1 MKKAQRTF
9 LSLRIFTKTGHG
21 VKRIALCLSVGS
33 TLFFQPNAAH
43 GQSTTASLRGV
54 VTDATRAILPG
65 AEVVITS
72 TDTAQQRVERADTH
86 GEFSFQELFVGDY
99 RLEVRSPGFATWAN
113 TRIHLDVGNQSQIAV
128 QLHAASTQQTVEVN
142 SDAVRLQTNEI
153 GQGAVV
159 GEHEIASLPLNGRN
173 FAQLGILQPGVRPA
187 SASLSVQA
195 GFRRAGQNY
204 EVNGQRPESNTF
216 LIDGMRDINRL
227 DAGYA
232 FRPPADA
239 IAEFRILTTTAPAEF
254 GGTNGGIT
262 TIVTRSGTNTVH
274 GTAYDFFR
282 NDALDANNFF
292 APRKERLRQNQFGG
306 TAGGPLVHDRAY
318 LFAYYEGLRSSQD
331 VTHGVVVPTLAER
344 AGDFSADAP
353 ILMNSNRAP
362 YGNNLAG
369 RINPIT
375 ARYLSYFPAPNTAE
389 NPNLAQ
395 TTNLSQY
402 SSDQGGAKADWL
414 LRPADTVSARYSYS
428 TLALHSPYSELG
440 ADVPGFPVGY
450 YTNTHLGGL
459 TETHTFSPQ
468 TVLTA
473 NVSFFQ
479 NHILLDKRF
488 SGNSP
493 QSFGFGFASTR
504 PEATGAPLVIT
515 QGYSNV
521 GDPIINP
528 RDTVQNDYAVS
539 ANLAHTQGQHVT
551 SVGAQFRRTQI
562 NGYQANFASGSF
574 SFTVQG
580 VTNNSLANF
589 LLGKPDIFTQAGGDF
604 SRDLRGW
611 ELGAYAQDEYRISSR
626 LTLNYGARYEITTPF
641 NDIHN
646 RLFAFTPGQ
655 HSTVYPNA
663 PTGLL
668 FPGDSGVPNT
678 IAPVFKADIAPRVG
692 FAWDP
697 QGNSRTVIRSAY
709 GIFFDEVINGVGMP
723 LRAASSALPS
733 VVVRT
738 LTGNINFANPLATVA
753 DAFSPGQF
761 ALPASTFTIDRNL
774 LPPYT
779 QDWNLTIDQSV
790 GSQVLSIG
798 YIGAKATHLPRLVE
812 ANPAIYQPGATLA
825 NSGRRRLYSG
835 CTLTSG
841 TCQLGTAGL
850 VEGNANSSFHSGQA
864 SLTRRGTPSLNYT
877 LAYTVS
883 KDLDYSSSLH
893 LSGPA
898 PWLNLGELDVPQN
911 NLNLKGEYGRS
922 LFDARHRF
930 VASITYALPFA
941 HSVTGLSRAVFAGWQ
956 FSALAAVNSGTPFT
970 VYDSANVSLQ
980 APHPG
985 VSGMFGD
992 RPDVVGNP
1000 NRGAPHS
1007 VAQWVSRS
1015 AFQRL
1020 DPVANAGQFGNE
1032 QRNSIDGPA
1041 FGSLDASLNK
1051 SFTLKEKTQ
1060 IQFRAEGFN
1069 VTNHANLILPVD
1081 DLNSPVFGQITEA
1094 QAPRILQFAVKI
1106 QR

>member
-1 MKKAQRTF
+1 M
-9 LSLRIFTKTGHG
+9 
-21 VKRIALCLSVGS
+21 KRIALCLSLGS
-33 TLFFQPNAAH
+33 SLLFQAESALS
-43 GQSTTASLRGV
+43 QSATASLRGV
-54 VTDATRAILPG
+54 VTDATHAVLPG

-72 TDTAQQRVERADTH
+72 TDTAQQRVQRADSH

-99 RLEVRSPGFATWAN
+99 RLEVRSPGFATWADA
-113 TRIHLDVGNQSQIAV
+113 RIHLDVGNQSQIAV
-128 QLHAASTQQTVEVN
+128 ELNAASTQQTIEV
-142 SDAVRLQTNEI
+142 SADTARLQTNEI

-159 GEHEIASLPLNGRN
+159 SEREISSLPLNGRS

-187 SASLSVQA
+187 ASGITVQA
-195 GFRRAGQNY
+195 AFRRAGQNY

-216 LIDGMRDINRL
+216 LVDGMRDINRM

-232 FRPPADA
+232 FRPPADS

-262 TIVTRSGTNTVH
+262 TIVTKSGTNTVH
-274 GTAYDFFR
+274 GTLYDFFR
-282 NDALDANNFF
+282 NDALNANNYF

-306 TAGGPLVHDRAY
+306 TAGGPIVHDHAY
-318 LFAYYEGLRSSQD
+318 LFAYYEGLRSDQD
-331 VTHGVVVPTLAER
+331 ITHGVIVPTLAER

-353 ILMNSNRAP
+353 ILMNSNRTP

-369 RINPIT
+369 KISPIT
-375 ARYLSYFPAPNTAE
+375 ARYLSYFPVPNSPE

-402 SSDQGGAKADWL
+402 DSDQGGAKADWL
-414 LRPADTVSARYSYS
+414 VRPADTLSARYSYS
-428 TLALHSPYSELG
+428 TLSLHNPYSELG

-450 YTNTHLGGL
+450 FTNTHLGGL

-493 QSFGFGFASTR
+493 GSFGFGYTSTR
-504 PEATGAPLVIT
+504 PEATGAPLIMT
-515 QGYSNV
+515 QGFSNV

-528 RDTVQNDYAVS
+528 RDTIQNDYAVS
-539 ANLAHTQGQHVT
+539 ANLAHTEGRHVT

-562 NGYQANFASGSF
+562 NGYQANFASGTF

-589 LLGKPDIFTQAGGDF
+589 LLGRPDIFTQAGGDF

-611 ELGAYAQDEYRISSR
+611 ELGAYAQDEFRVSPR

-641 NDIHN
+641 KDIHN
-646 RLFAFTPGQ
+646 RLMAFTPGQ
-655 HSTVYPNA
+655 QSTVHPNA
-663 PTGLL
+663 PKGLL
-668 FPGDSGVPNT
+668 FPGDPGVPDT

-697 QGNSRTVIRSAY
+697 RGNSQTVIRSAY
-709 GIFFDEVINGVGMP
+709 GIFFDELVNGVGMP
-723 LRAASSALPS
+723 MRAASSALPS
-733 VVVRT
+733 AVVRT
-738 LTGNINFANPLATVA
+738 LTGNINYANPLATVT
-753 DAFSPGQF
+753 DPFTPGQF

-779 QDWNLTIDQSV
+779 QDWNLTVDQSI
-790 GSQVLSIG
+790 GGQVLSLG
-798 YIGAKATHLPRLVE
+798 YIGAKGTRLPRLVE
-812 ANPAIYQPGATLA
+812 GNPAIYQPGATLA

-850 VEGNANSSFHSGQA
+850 VEGNANSTFHSAQV
-864 SLTRRGTPSLNYT
+864 SVTRRGTPDLNYT
-877 LAYTVS
+877 LAYTWS

-893 LSGPA
+893 MSGPA
-898 PWLNLGELDVPQN
+898 PWLTLGELDVPQN
-911 NLNLKGEYGRS
+911 NLDLKGEYGRS

-930 VASITYALPFA
+930 AASVTYAIPFA
-941 HSVTGLSRAVFAGWQ
+941 HNFTGVSRALLDGWQ
-956 FSALAAVNSGTPFT
+956 FSALSALNSSTPFT

-992 RPDVVGNP
+992 RPNVVGNP
-1000 NRGAPHS
+1000 NQGAPHTVS
-1007 VAQWVSRS
+1007 QWIARS
-1015 AFQRL
+1015 AFERL
-1020 DPVANAGQFGNE
+1020 DPVLNAGQFGNE
-1032 QRNSIDGPA
+1032 RRNSIDGPA

-1051 SFTLKEKTQ
+1051 SFAVAEKTTL
-1060 IQFRAEGFN
+1060 QFRAEAFN
-1069 VTNHANLILPVD
+1069 VTNHTNFILPVD
-1081 DLNSPVFGQITEA
+1081 DINSPVFGQITEA
-1094 QAPRILQFAVKI
+1094 QSPRILQFALKF

>member
-1 MKKAQRTF
+1 MT
-9 LSLRIFTKTGHG
+9 
-21 VKRIALCLSVGS
+21 RIALYLGIGA
-33 TLFFQPNAAH
+33 TLLLPAERAIS
-43 GQSTTASLRGV
+43 QSATASLRGV
-54 VTDATRAILPG
+54 VTDATKAVLPG
-65 AEVVITS
+65 AEVILTS
-72 TDTAQQRVERADTH
+72 TDTAQQHRERSDSH
-86 GEFSFQELFVGDY
+86 GEFSFQELFVGEY
-99 RLEVRSPGFATWAN
+99 RLEVRSTGFATWTNA
-113 TRIHLDVGNQSQIAV
+113 RIPLDVGNQSQIVV
-128 QLHAASTQQTVEVN
+128 QLGAASTQQTIEVN
-142 SDAVRLQTNEI
+142 AEAARLQTNEI

-159 GEHEIASLPLNGRN
+159 GEREIGSLPLNGRN

-187 SASLSVQA
+187 SASLTTQGA
-195 GFRRAGQNY
+195 FRRAGQNY

-254 GGTNGGIT
+254 GGTSGGIT
-262 TIVTRSGTNTVH
+262 TIVTRSGTNTLH
-274 GTAYDFFR
+274 GSVYDFLR
-282 NDALDANNFF
+282 NDALNANNRF

-306 TAGGPLVHDRAY
+306 TAGGPLVHDHVY

-331 VTHGVVVPTLAER
+331 ITHGVVVPTLAER

-353 ILMNSNRAP
+353 ILLNAGRTP
-362 YGNNLAG
+362 FGNNLVG

-375 ARYLSYFPAPNTAE
+375 ARYLSYFPVPNSSE

-402 SSDQGGAKADWL
+402 DSDQGGAKADWL
-414 LRPADTVSARYSYS
+414 LGTRDTLSARYSYS
-428 TLALHSPYSELG
+428 TLSLHNPYSELG

-459 TETHTFSPQ
+459 TGTHTFSSK

-493 QSFGFGFASTR
+493 QSFGFGYTSTR
-504 PEATGAPLVIT
+504 PEATGAPLIMT

-528 RDTVQNDYAVS
+528 RDTIQNDFAVS
-539 ANLAHTQGQHVT
+539 ANLAHTEGKHVT
-551 SVGAQFRRTQI
+551 SFGAQFRRTQI
-562 NGYQANFASGSF
+562 NGYQANFASGTF

-589 LLGKPDIFTQAGGDF
+589 LLGRPDIFTQAGGDF
-604 SRDLRGW
+604 SRNLRGW
-611 ELGAYAQDEYRISSR
+611 ELGAYAQDEYRVSSR

-641 NDIHN
+641 KDTHN

-655 HSTVYPNA
+655 HSTVHPNA

-668 FPGDSGVPNT
+668 FPGDAGVPDT

-697 QGNSRTVIRSAY
+697 RANSRTVIRSAY
-709 GIFFDEVINGVGMP
+709 GIFFDELVNGVGMP
-723 LRAASSALPS
+723 LRAASAALPS

-738 LTGNINFANPLATVA
+738 LTGNINYANPLAAVA
-753 DAFSPGQF
+753 DPFASGQF
-761 ALPASTFTIDRNL
+761 ALPASTFTIDRKL

-779 QDWNLTIDQSV
+779 QDWNLTIDQSL
-790 GSQVLSIG
+790 GNQVLSIG
-798 YIGAKATHLPRLVE
+798 YIGAKGTRLPRLVE

-841 TCQLGTAGL
+841 ICQLGTAGL
-850 VEGNANSSFHSGQA
+850 VEGNANSSFHSGQV
-864 SLTRRGTPSLNYT
+864 SLTRRGTPGLNYT
-877 LAYTVS
+877 LAYTFS

-911 NLNLKGEYGRS
+911 NLDLKGEYGRS

-930 VASITYALPFA
+930 AGSVTYAISFA
-941 HSVTGLSRAVFAGWQ
+941 QGLTGLGRTLLDGWQ
-956 FSALAAVNSGTPFT
+956 FSALAALNSSTPFT
-970 VYDSANVSLQ
+970 VFDSANVSLQ

-1000 NRGAPHS
+1000 NKGAPHS
-1007 VAQWVSRS
+1007 VSHWIARS
-1015 AFQRL
+1015 AFERL

-1032 QRNSIDGPA
+1032 HRNSIDGPA

-1051 SFTLKEKTQ
+1051 SFALNERTKL
-1060 IQFRAEGFN
+1060 QFRAEAFN

-1081 DLNSPVFGQITEA
+1081 DINSPVFGQITEA
-1094 QAPRILQFAVKI
+1094 QAPRILQFALKF

>member
-1 MKKAQRTF
+1 M
-9 LSLRIFTKTGHG
+9 
-21 VKRIALCLSVGS
+21 
-33 TLFFQPNAAH
+33 
-43 GQSTTASLRGV
+43 
-54 VTDATRAILPG
+54 
-65 AEVVITS
+65 TS
-72 TDTAQQRVERADTH
+72 TDTAQQHSEHSDSH
-86 GEFSFQELFVGDY
+86 GEFSFQELSIGEY
-99 RLEVRSPGFATWAN
+99 RVEVRSPGFASWIDA
-113 TRIHLDVGNQSQIAV
+113 RIHLDVGNQSQIAV
-128 QLHAASTQQTVEVN
+128 HLLPASAQQTVEV
-142 SDAVRLQTNEI
+142 SAQTTRLQTNEI

-159 GEHEIASLPLNGRN
+159 SEREIANLPLNGRN

-187 SASLSVQA
+187 AAGLTVQGA
-195 GFRRAGQNY
+195 FRRAGQNY

-216 LIDGMRDINRL
+216 LIDGMRDINRM

-262 TIVTRSGTNTVH
+262 TIVTRSGTNSVH
-274 GTAYDFFR
+274 GTLYDFFR
-282 NDALDANNFF
+282 NDALNANNYF

-306 TAGGPLVHDRAY
+306 TAGGPIVHDHAY
-318 LFAYYEGLRSSQD
+318 IFAYYEGLRSSQD
-331 VTHGVVVPTLAER
+331 ITHGVIVPTLAER

-353 ILMNSNRAP
+353 ILMNSNRTP

-369 RINPIT
+369 KISPIS
-375 ARYLSYFPAPNTAE
+375 ARYLSYFPVPNTTE
-389 NPNLAQ
+389 NANLAQ
-395 TTNLSQY
+395 TTNLSRY
-402 SSDQGGAKADWL
+402 DSDQGGVKADWL
-414 LRPADTVSARYSYS
+414 LGAADSLSARYSYS
-428 TLALHSPYSELG
+428 TLSLHNPYSELG

-459 TETHTFSPQ
+459 TETHTFSPK

-493 QSFGFGFASTR
+493 QSFGFGYTSTR
-504 PEATGAPLVIT
+504 PEATGAPLIMT
-515 QGYSNV
+515 QGFSNV

-528 RDTVQNDYAVS
+528 RDTIQNDYAFSV
-539 ANLAHTQGQHVT
+539 NLAHTQGKHVT

-562 NGYQANFASGSF
+562 NGYQANFASGTF

-580 VTNNSLANF
+580 VTNNALANF

-611 ELGAYAQDEYRISSR
+611 ELGAYAQDEYRVSSR

-646 RLFAFTPGQ
+646 RLMAFTPGQ
-655 HSTVYPNA
+655 QSTVHPNA
-663 PTGLL
+663 PAGLL
-668 FPGDSGVPNT
+668 FPGDRGVPST

-697 QGNSRTVIRSAY
+697 GGNSQTVIRSAY
-709 GIFFDEVINGVGMP
+709 GIFFDELVNGVGMP
-723 LRAASSALPS
+723 MRAASSALPS
-733 VVVRT
+733 AVVRT
-738 LTGNINFANPLATVA
+738 LTGNINYANPLAAVT
-753 DAFSPGQF
+753 DPFSPGQF

-779 QDWNLTIDQSV
+779 QDWNLTVDQSLA
-790 GSQVLSIG
+790 GQVLSLG
-798 YIGAKATHLPRLVE
+798 YIGAKGTRLPRLVE
-812 ANPAIYQPGATLA
+812 GNPAIYQPGATLA

-835 CTLTSG
+835 CTLATG

-850 VEGNANSSFHSGQA
+850 VEGNANSSFHSAQV
-864 SLTRRGTPSLNYT
+864 SLTRRGTPDLNYT
-877 LAYTVS
+877 LAYTWS

-893 LSGPA
+893 MSGPA
-898 PWLNLGELDVPQN
+898 PWLTLGELDVPQN
-911 NLNLKGEYGRS
+911 SLDLKGEYGRS
-922 LFDARHRF
+922 LFDSRHRF
-930 VASITYALPFA
+930 AASVTYAIPFA
-941 HSVTGLSRAVFAGWQ
+941 RGFTGLSRAVFDGWQ
-956 FSALAAVNSGTPFT
+956 LSALSSVNSSTPFT

-992 RPDVVGNP
+992 RPNVVGNP
-1000 NRGAPHS
+1000 NQGAPHS
-1007 VAQWVSRS
+1007 VSQWVARS

-1032 QRNSIDGPA
+1032 QRNSVDGPA

-1051 SFTLKEKTQ
+1051 SFAMNEKTTV
-1060 IQFRAEGFN
+1060 QFRAEGFN

-1081 DLNSPVFGQITEA
+1081 DINSPVFGQITEA
-1094 QAPRILQFAVKI
+1094 QAPRILQFALKI